1 MAIKS
6 KGRSKSKQ
14 PARAPRRAP
23 VAVPKPFF
31 QRRWVQVVGALLV
44 GMFVLMLFVWVT
56 NGLRRDDR
64 SSADEQARNSRKS
77 ALVQLQSV
85 LEPQIGTIGTLNG
98 PLPPTVA
105 PGVSAAADA
114 VAANK
119 HVTTTAHDL
128 LAQARTLNAVA
139 AKIDAFDLA
148 TTIRNQGFDVNQAE
162 ALSSAKTEIVS
173 GLQGLEQAARLAALA
188 MNAEGATR
196 ARLAASA
203 KAVSDTSK
211 GLIEDGYNTYVNALI
226 EAGIAAGGS
235 APGGGSQLIGGS

>member
-23 VAVPKPFF
+23 VAVPKPFV
-31 QRRWVQVVGALLV
+31 QRRWVQVVAALVV
-44 GMFVLMLFVWVT
+44 GMFVLVLLVWVT
-56 NGLRRDDR
+56 NGLRRDDQAA
-64 SSADEQARNSRKS
+64 ADRQARDGRRA
-77 ALVQLQSV
+77 ALVLWQNG

-114 VAANK
+114 LAVNK
-119 HVTTTAHDL
+119 TVTITAKEL
-128 LAQARTLNAVA
+128 LTQADTLKAVA
-139 AKIDAFDLA
+139 AKIDAFDIA
-148 TTIRNQGFDVNQAE
+148 GTIRNKGFDVNQAE
-162 ALSSAKTEIVS
+162 ALSGSKTEIVS

-188 MNAEGATR
+188 MHAEGATKV
-196 ARLAASA
+196 RLAASA
-203 KAVSDTSK
+203 KAVSDTAK
-211 GLIEDGYNTYVNALI
+211 GLIEDGYNSYVNALI
-226 EAGIAAGGS
+226 EAGLAAGGS